1 MAAGA
6 IFWSRAKNASL
17 PHSHDVL
24 TQHTTQRNTMT
35 LSPPPNATEQ
45 TAHRHQ
51 TKREDSID
59 LLELPSSPSSSD
71 DVVSSGPLDCALPK
85 RTLPPWVANQI
96 DEWGE
101 RVSLPEWDADE
112 KITPEEHDGITEDDF
127 CCSGDDYRQN
137 NGWIGTDLCH
147 SVTSPVRISHYAI
160 QYKDSKGGV
169 GTKLTGVAHFTQK
182 AESHSGYCHGG
193 SMTSVM
199 DDVIG
204 WTSFFNSGKCVPW
217 SGFTAQVNVSLRRPI
232 PVGSYLKIV
241 GEIIKTEGRKV
252 WISSC
257 LVCGNDDS
265 HVYCTA
271 EGLTILKK

>member
-1 MAAGA
+1 
-6 IFWSRAKNASL
+6 
-17 PHSHDVL
+17 
-24 TQHTTQRNTMT
+24 MT

-85 RTLPPWVANQI
+85 RTLPWVANQI

-147 SVTSPVRISHYAI
+147 SVTSPVRISHFAI

-241 GEIIKTEGRKV
+241 GEIIKTEGRKTIICKEQNKLTSTSKQIPIFNYLRKTV
-252 WISSC
+252 ME
-257 LVCGNDDS
+257 LM
-265 HVYCTA
+265 TA
-271 EGLTILKK
+271 VKNQDRSVKDTRDKKYK

>member
-1 MAAGA
+1 
-6 IFWSRAKNASL
+6 
-17 PHSHDVL
+17 
-24 TQHTTQRNTMT
+24 MT
-35 LSPPPNATEQ
+35 LSPPPNVTEQ
-45 TAHRHQ
+45 ETTAHRHQ
-51 TKREDSID
+51 KTKRDDSID
-59 LLELPSSPSSSD
+59 LLEELSSSASIED
-71 DVVSSGPLDCALPK
+71 AASPGPLGCTLPK
-85 RTLPPWVANQI
+85 RTLPPWVAHQI
-96 DEWGE
+96 DDWGE

-112 KITPEEHDGITEDDF
+112 KLTLEGDDGTTGDDF
-127 CCSGDDYRQN
+127 CSGDDYRQN
-137 NGWIGTDLCH
+137 NGWKGTDLCH
-147 SVTSPVRISHYAI
+147 SATSPVRISHYAV
-160 QYKDSKGGV
+160 QYNDSKGGV

-204 WTSFFNSGKCVPW
+204 WTSFFNSGECVPW
-217 SGFTAQVNVSLRRPI
+217 SGYTAQVNVSLRRPI

-241 GEIIKTEGRKV
+241 GEITKMEGRKV

-265 HVYCTA
+265 QVYCTA